1 MSRLNNLFIR
11 LSYDDNKTI
20 LRFADDDQFA
30 TSIDKDDGSGYNY
43 NTEFLGDGQGFGCSW
58 TDIVAPKY
66 AGCGLGDGEGNEKGG
81 YSLKEIKENDYE

>member
-11 LSYDDNKTI
+11 LSHSDNKTI
-20 LRFADDDQFA
+20 LRYADDDQI
-30 TSIDKDDGSGYNY
+30 TTLINTDNGSGYDY
-43 NTEFLGDGQGFGCSW
+43 NQDFLANGQGFGCSW

-81 YSLKEIKENDYE
+81 YSLKK